1 MKSNKNI
8 YLLVPTVLFI
18 WGVIGYK
25 IYTTLNPED
34 TIELAQNNI
43 VNFKPAVIKEVEKFT
58 ISANYRDPFLGK
70 SFIKKIQKTANKKK
84 EAPVIQFP
92 QIVYRGMI
100 APKGSNQKEVFFVTI
115 NNTQQFLSVGKQI
128 DGVHLLNGN
137 NKQIIISFQNSKKTI
152 QIQQ

>member
-1 MKSNKNI
+1 MKSKKNI
-8 YLLVPTVLFI
+8 YLLVSAVLFI

-25 IYTTLNPED
+25 IYATLNPED
-34 TIELAQNNI
+34 TIELTQHNV
-43 VNFKPAVIKEVEKFT
+43 VNFKPAAIKEVDKFT
-58 ISANYRDPFLGK
+58 INANYRDPFLGK
-70 SFIKKIQKTANKKK
+70 LVTKKTQKEANKKK
-84 EAPVIQFP
+84 GAPVIQFP
-92 QIVYRGMI
+92 QIIYKGMI